1 MGTFGLGQHTVLGIS
16 ELSIQ
21 AGGLVGRTLD
31 VGPTLSTKKIFT
43 VAPGLQGGVWGMSG
57 GEI

>member
-1 MGTFGLGQHTVLGIS
+1 M
-16 ELSIQ
+16 
-21 AGGLVGRTLD
+21 GRTLD

-57 GEI
+57 GKIYSNKVQAFRGWIRRHRGRW